1 MAVMYPTDIENY
13 AYTPSEKEIYTQLKK
28 QLPEKYHVF
37 YSVRWFEVEDGCRVD
52 SESDFIIFD
61 PSFGFITLEVKGG
74 KAIHKDGPQ
83 WSLVETV
90 SGETSTRLLKCSPY
104 EQAEK
109 SMRHF
114 YKYFHEEF
122 HQSFNGT
129 YGFAVAFPWY
139 SADNIISSGSPK
151 ELTIDMNDMN
161 NLQQKVNSIFHYWKN
176 KRNLNI
182 PFSAEQRKR
191 FISLVNKRI
200 SLSAAAGALIPIH
213 EKEFAKINAIQD
225 SILSAVHNYR
235 ELRFVGGAGTGKT
248 FIAAKKAISEAKLGK
263 KVLFTCC
270 SSQLLDYVQ
279 HRLLNEHSNITCKTF
294 SSLMR
299 EILGESYEALAN
311 SGNGFY
317 DAVEEAEISIKYD
330 AIVIDEGQ
338 DYDVDMGLTMRALL
352 SPNYSTFYVFFDE
365 NQNVFAKDFTNSF
378 AIEAPPIILRY
389 NIRNTGRIYENATSK
404 TGLGLETVANSLL
417 GIEPEYHDYKN
428 AQQCLTALTNIVNRL
443 TVNEYVPSKSI
454 VVLSNRAFDKSVLK
468 TENGIGRLGIDK
480 SENSAIIDEDT
491 IRFSTI
497 PAFKGME
504 ADVVILLNHVKK
516 HEALSKEEIC
526 AQYVALTRARYYLYV
541 LNIISQE

>member
-1 MAVMYPTDIENY
+1 MAIMYPTDIENY
-13 AYTPSEKEIYTQLKK
+13 TYTPSEKEIYTQLKN
-28 QLPEKYHVF
+28 QLPDKYHVF
-37 YSVRWFEVEDGCRVD
+37 YSVRWFEVEDGLRVD

-61 PSFGFITLEVKGG
+61 PAFGFIALEVKGG
-74 KAIHKDGPQ
+74 KSIHKDGPQ

-139 SADNIISSGSPK
+139 SADNIISSSSPR
-151 ELTIDMNDMN
+151 ELTIDMSDMG
-161 NLQQKVNSIFHYWKN
+161 NLQKKVNSIFHYWKN
-176 KRNLNI
+176 KRNLHI
-182 PFSAEQRKR
+182 PFSPEQRKR

-248 FIAAKKAISEAKLGK
+248 FIASKKAIAETMLGK

-270 SSQLLDYVQ
+270 SQQLVDYVKNT
-279 HRLLNEHSNITCKTF
+279 LFKEHPEIICKTF
-294 SSLMR
+294 TDLMQ
-299 EILGESYEALAN
+299 EILGENYATVEA

-317 DAVEEAEISIKYD
+317 DAVEGITTRTRYD

-352 SPNYSTFYVFFDE
+352 VPNFTTFYVFFDE
-365 NQNVFAKDFTNSF
+365 NQNVFAKDFSNSF

-389 NIRNTGRIYENATSK
+389 NIRNTGRIYDNATAK
-404 TGLGLETVANSLL
+404 TGLGLETVANNLL
-417 GIEPEYHDYKN
+417 GVEPEYREYKN

-443 TVNEYVPSKSI
+443 TVNEQVPSKSI
-454 VVLSNRAFDKSVLK
+454 VVLSNKSFQKSVLS
-468 TENGIGRLGIDK
+468 TESGIGRLGIDK
-480 SENSAIIDEDT
+480 SEKFDIIDADT
-491 IRFSTI
+491 IRFFTVPS
-497 PAFKGME
+497 FKGME
-504 ADVVILLNHVKK
+504 ADIIIFLNHVKK

-541 LNIISQE
+541 LNILNQE